1 MARLAAVS
9 AFVADRVGQHY
20 DDVMHRAFARASG
33 AVQGVEVSTARGA
46 AR

>member
-20 DDVMHRAFARASG
+20 DDVLCR
-33 AVQGVEVSTARGA
+33 VPTIIYRGA
-46 AR
+46 ASLAA